1 MWRILT
7 IRQRSFLN
15 MQIGIAQF
23 CPGRIL
29 RVEIND
35 LVLPT
40 ITDKKLHKLKFNKT
54 EGIQYRAYPCHW
66 RLVQ

>member
-54 EGIQYRAYPCHW
+54 EGI
-66 RLVQ
+66 